1 MYTSDNLNAVS
12 DQAFNVLATVFFA
25 VFFIAVAIYLLKI
38 ISIKVDGKAS
48 FVMAIS
54 NAVWALIF
62 TISGLINCFTPV
74 KLGVTS
80 ISFIIMVISTIFV
93 FITFF
98 ACMIAS
104 SAYRSL

>member
-1 MYTSDNLNAVS
+1 MYALNNSNAVS
-12 DQAFNVLATVFFA
+12 NQAFNMLATVFFA
-25 VFFIAVAIYLLKI
+25 VFFITVAIYLLKI
-38 ISIKVDGKAS
+38 ISVKVDGKTS
-48 FVMAIS
+48 FAMAIS
-54 NAVWALIF
+54 NAVWTLIF
-62 TISGLINCFTPV
+62 TISGLANCFTPV

-104 SAYRSL
+104 SAYRGL

>member
-1 MYTSDNLNAVS
+1 MYISDNANSVS
-12 DQAFNVLATVFFA
+12 GQAFNMLATVFFA

-38 ISIKVDGKAS
+38 ISVKVDGKAS
-48 FVMAIS
+48 FAMAIS

-62 TISGLINCFTPV
+62 TISGLTNCFTPI

-80 ISFIIMVISTIFV
+80 ISFIIMVISTSFV

-104 SAYRSL
+104 ATYRDL